1 MSHAFLEVDKGKA
14 MNSIDSAYNYND
26 LSGLNAITKQGETDK
41 SGALK
46 EVARQ
51 YESMFVGMMLKS
63 MREANAAFEE
73 DNPLFS
79 NESKFYRDMFDDQLV
94 LSLSKGK
101 GMGLADTL
109 YRQLKEQ
116 FDNKESSEN
125 SEAPLNEKIYTLDHK
140 ERVNPFILE
149 PNINN
154 NVRSKI
160 ERHSSVTAITDTATD
175 TEKSLKPI
183 MPIQLEA
190 QALEAN
196 KVIVNKT
203 IIDQTPDEHERKG
216 LVVKASDFH
225 SPQEFVNTLWPIAQK
240 VGDKMG
246 VEPKAIIAQAAL
258 ETGWGKYI
266 IHQSNGENSH
276 NLFGIKA
283 DNRWGG
289 EIAKVSTLE
298 YRNGLAKKEVAPFR
312 VYDSYES
319 SLKDYSQF
327 VKDSERYKNAVSNGY
342 SVKGY
347 SEGLQKG
354 GYATDP
360 NYAKKIQRIASGDV
374 LNDAIADIKRG

>member
-1 MSHAFLEVDKGKA
+1 MIDKGKA
-14 MNSIDSAYNYND
+14 MNSINNAYNYND

-41 SGALK
+41 SGALM

-63 MREANAAFEE
+63 MREANAVFEE

-79 NESKFYRDMFDDQLV
+79 NESKFYREMFDDQLV

-116 FDNKESSEN
+116 FDKESKEKPTDASLDTPAHDVALSGQPNPFSFKAPASVKATSDTLTEIQSPANLSLVKPIAATTEKVQEKVETVPVNSELLNHSKPKLQAPNKE
-125 SEAPLNEKIYTLDHK
+125 EAMPVIKVSGFD
-140 ERVNPFILE
+140 NP
-149 PNINN
+149 
-154 NVRSKI
+154 
-160 ERHSSVTAITDTATD
+160 
-175 TEKSLKPI
+175 
-183 MPIQLEA
+183 Q
-190 QALEAN
+190 Q
-196 KVIVNKT
+196 
-203 IIDQTPDEHERKG
+203 
-216 LVVKASDFH
+216 
-225 SPQEFVNTLWPIAQK
+225 FVSTLWPIAQK
-240 VGDKMG
+240 VADEMG
-246 VEPKAIIAQAAL
+246 VEPKAIMAQAAL
-258 ETGWGKYI
+258 ETGWGKHI

-283 DNRWGG
+283 DRRWDGQV
-289 EIAKVSTLE
+289 ANVSTLE

-319 SLKDYSQF
+319 SLKDYGQF
-327 VKDSERYKNAVSNGY
+327 VKGSSRYKNAVDNGS

-347 SEGLQKG
+347 SEGLQNG

-374 LNDAIADIKRG
+374 LNQAITDIKRG